1 MHTLEVTASNSIT
14 TCYFVKKRSWGK
26 KQKSK
31 HTLLNF
37 CFLECK
43 WKECTWRHCR
53 GRMPLQVGDHQPYQ
67 RKSLLNINSC
77 GFWMSLYQAF
87 HILESYIWKSFLYW
101 QLNYSFPNEYEK
113 IIINNHIASTLCIK
127 YHLE

>member
-1 MHTLEVTASNSIT
+1 MHTLEVTVSNSIT

-26 KQKSK
+26 KRKSK

-43 WKECTWRHCR
+43 WKECTWRPCR
-53 GRMPLQVGDHQPYQ
+53 DRMPLQVRDHQTLPKEQPAQ
-67 RKSLLNINSC
+67 RQQL
-77 GFWMSLYQAF
+77 W
-87 HILESYIWKSFLYW
+87 ILDEFVSSISYSRELHLEVFSYW
-101 QLNYSFPNEYEK
+101 QLNYNFPNTSEK
-113 IIINNHIASTLCIK
+113 IIIKNHIASTLCIK